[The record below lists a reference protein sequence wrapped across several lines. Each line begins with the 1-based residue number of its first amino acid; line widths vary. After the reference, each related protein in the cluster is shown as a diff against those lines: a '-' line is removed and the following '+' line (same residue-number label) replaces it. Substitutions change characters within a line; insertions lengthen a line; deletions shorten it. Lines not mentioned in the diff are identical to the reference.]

1 MDKITILL
9 SSTVFIQKKKNYLF
23 QRSPEIRLNAYLTSI
38 KQWLDNTSFNIVLV
52 DNSGYTFEELND
64 YKIKYT
70 NRFEIVSFTEE
81 NIKESIYIKD
91 CESKGSSEMLSLNYA
106 YYNSELVSKSE
117 FLIKVTARFFIPN
130 FQQYLEENNIFNY
143 DSICQNNRMRCE
155 MVGCKT
161 KYFHKLFNIHLITL
175 ENKLCAWSELIFKER
190 IDTYFANTLICKK
203 LPIEKTYRGGCTI
216 PYTDL

>member
-70 NRFEIVSFTEE
+70 NRFKIVSFTEE
-81 NIKESIYIKD
+81 NITVFSNFLKLPSTQ
-91 CESKGSSEMLSLNYA
+91 
-106 YYNSELVSKSE
+106 ELFYRS
-117 FLIKVTARFFIPN
+117 A
-130 FQQYLEENNIFNY
+130 
-143 DSICQNNRMRCE
+143 
-155 MVGCKT
+155 VG
-161 KYFHKLFNIHLITL
+161 
-175 ENKLCAWSELIFKER
+175 R
-190 IDTYFANTLICKK
+190 IDFKYGRIDGYDLNSLELKLNDYLQNEHSILI
-203 LPIEKTYRGGCTI
+203 G
-216 PYTDL
+216 